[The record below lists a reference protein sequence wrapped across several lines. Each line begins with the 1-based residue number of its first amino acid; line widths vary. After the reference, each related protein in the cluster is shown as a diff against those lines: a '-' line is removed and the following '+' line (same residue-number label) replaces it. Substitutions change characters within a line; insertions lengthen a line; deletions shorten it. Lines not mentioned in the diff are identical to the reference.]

1 MKIEQYISQ
10 LLYRHQCVTVP
21 GFGAFLTEIQS
32 AYLNENT
39 NSFYPPKKVVSF
51 NSYIKNNDG
60 LLANHIAQAEKLNYE
75 MAVASIENEVITW
88 KNNLQANEKF
98 TLKNIGEFLLNS
110 ERNLVFIPSENINY
124 LAESFGLNHFVSP
137 FIKREI
143 LKQEVAERTEEKAPI
158 AFIPEERRTRPY
170 LKYAAI
176 FILAL
181 TATGSIGYKM
191 YQDHI
196 EEETLLVET
205 AVQKQVQNQIQEA
218 TFFIQNPVPSVTF
231 TVKEEKLSYHV
242 VAGAFRSEENAE
254 KILNELTQQGF
265 NAKRIAPNKHGLF
278 PVLYGSYATY
288 AEAHRIMD
296 DIQKTMNPDA
306 WLLVKEL

>member
-10 LLYRHQCVTVP
+10 LLYRHQCVTIP

-51 NSYIKNNDG
+51 NSYLKNNDG
-60 LLANHIAQAEKLNYE
+60 LLANHVAQAEKMNYE

-88 KNNLQANEKF
+88 KKSLQANEKF
-98 TLKNIGEFLLNS
+98 TLKNIGEFSLNS

-143 LKQEVAERTEEKAPI
+143 LKQEVAESTEEKAPI

-181 TATGSIGYKM
+181 TASGSIGYKM

-205 AVQKQVQNQIQEA
+205 AVQKQVQNKIQEA
-218 TFFIQNPVPSVTF
+218 TFFIQNPIPSVTF

-254 KILNELTQQGF
+254 KIYNELTEQGF

-278 PVLYGSYATY
+278 PVLYGSFATY
-288 AEAHRIMD
+288 AEAHRVMD

>member
-1 MKIEQYISQ
+1 
-10 LLYRHQCVTVP
+10 
-21 GFGAFLTEIQS
+21 
-32 AYLNENT
+32 
-39 NSFYPPKKVVSF
+39 
-51 NSYIKNNDG
+51 
-60 LLANHIAQAEKLNYE
+60 
-75 MAVASIENEVITW
+75 
-88 KNNLQANEKF
+88 
-98 TLKNIGEFLLNS
+98 
-110 ERNLVFIPSENINY
+110 
-124 LAESFGLNHFVSP
+124 
-137 FIKREI
+137 
-143 LKQEVAERTEEKAPI
+143 
-158 AFIPEERRTRPY
+158 
-170 LKYAAI
+170 
-176 FILAL
+176 
-181 TATGSIGYKM
+181 M

-278 PVLYGSYATY
+278 PVLYGSYSTY